1 MDLQTTEWG
10 ANLYCYFTTSFMRL
24 FVAHVLRA
32 GKDLYRATTG
42 WAWGF
47 GFVVSYGFTC
57 TTSKGYRGPIV
68 TQITTSNETM
78 SENNDQLSGERKWLS
93 YQDNGSGVNLWNVC
107 LRNELGA
114 IGQNFTAMDTKIAA
128 SHYDIMGI
136 LDVIKGASVKSTVMR
151 VGQNLVV
158 VGGSLSQNQWF

>member
-1 MDLQTTEWG
+1 MRGEFILLFHTV
-10 ANLYCYFTTSFMRL
+10 LYAFVRRSRASSREGSLSCHNWLGMRIWFCRL
-24 FVAHVLRA
+24 IWIYL
-32 GKDLYRATTG
+32 
-42 WAWGF
+42 
-47 GFVVSYGFTC
+47 SC